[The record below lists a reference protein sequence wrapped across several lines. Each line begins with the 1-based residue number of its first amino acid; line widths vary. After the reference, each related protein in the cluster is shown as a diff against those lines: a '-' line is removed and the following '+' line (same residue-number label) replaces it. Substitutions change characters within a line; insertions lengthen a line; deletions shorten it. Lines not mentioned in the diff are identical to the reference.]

1 MSLLTRHAL
10 LPALA
15 PATMVGLYY
24 TPVLWFGCVNRGLMA
39 LGVVAISATGA
50 FVALA
55 RGFRA
60 KARREP
66 IDWWLLTALILTL
79 PLALIIGL
87 G

>member
-1 MSLLTRHAL
+1 MRHAV

-15 PATMVGLYY
+15 PATLVGLYF

-50 FVALA
+50 FVAMGRGVRA
-55 RGFRA
+55 R
-60 KARREP
+60 ARREP
-66 IDWWLLTALILTL
+66 SDWWLLTALILAL

>member
-10 LPALA
+10 LPAIA
-15 PATMVGLYY
+15 PATTVALYF

-39 LGVVAISATGA
+39 LAVVLMSAIGA
-50 FVALA
+50 FVAIV

-60 KARREP
+60 RSRQEP
-66 IDWWLLTALILTL
+66 VDWWLLTALILTI
-79 PLALIIGL
+79 PLALIVGL